1 MSSFWE
7 RKLAQQQGTPA
18 PAPAPQP
25 QAPQPASNGPWWR
38 STPTG
43 PAQVQTVPQEPSQGQ
58 PETDMVKT
66 LQAQQK
72 QDQMDRCPGCGSGN
86 YAAPPGSRTYGAR
99 CFDCGYP
106 VQQSTS
112 GMSNT
117 ASDGGPSTPARQVST
132 ANNYNPQDVRAGNV
146 G

>member
-7 RKLAQQQGTPA
+7 RKLAQQSGQPA
-18 PAPAPQP
+18 PAQAP
-25 QAPQPASNGPWWR
+25 QAPQPSSNGPWWR
-38 STPTG
+38 TTPTTT
-43 PAQVQTVPQEPSQGQ
+43 PRPQTVAQEQPQGQ
-58 PETDMVKT
+58 PEQDMAKT
-66 LQAQQK
+66 LLAQNK
-72 QDQMDRCPGCGSGN
+72 QDSMDRCPGCGSGN
-86 YAAPPGSRTYGAR
+86 YAAPPGSRTHGPR

-106 VQQSTS
+106 VMQTTS

-132 ANNYNPQDVRAGNV
+132 ANNYNPQDTRAGNV